1 MIRKLTNKKILDERI
16 DTDNISYDLKIVRTI
31 KRKIRNSLK
40 DNMKNVSYLVDL
52 LKDKKL
58 ILIIASENIDEFAK
72 EVYHRE
78 NSKYLNW
85 ELINTYKER
94 IMTILG
100 HLLLTSYESMEKA
113 MEEEGKY
120 FIGMVATSIEVFL
133 EMTYEYITYYKKS
146 KDLDLCINQ
155 MKAIRFLIWDYL
167 FNEDEPLTEEREA
180 AYKVVS
186 SLMNVFDS
194 ALENEYGFIN
204 HIRKSEEE
212 RSIS

>member
-1 MIRKLTNKKILDERI
+1 MIRKLTNNKILNERI
-16 DTDNISYDLKIVRTI
+16 DTDNISDDLKIVRTI
-31 KRKIRNSLK
+31 KRKIRHSLK

-52 LKDKKL
+52 LRDKKL

-72 EVYHRE
+72 EVYHNE
-78 NSKYLNW
+78 NGRYLNW

-100 HLLLTSYESMEKA
+100 HLLLSSYESMEKA
-113 MEEEGKY
+113 MEEEGRY
-120 FIGMVATSIEVFL
+120 FIGMIATSLEVFL

-155 MKAIRFLIWDYL
+155 MKSIRFLIWDYL
-167 FNEDEPLTEEREA
+167 FNEDEPLSEEREA
-180 AYKVVS
+180 AYKVVT

-194 ALENEYGFIN
+194 SLENEYGFIN
-204 HIRKSEEE
+204 YIRNKEMEVS
-212 RSIS
+212 